1 LSAPERIHV
10 VWTHA
15 QSCTGDTVSFLNAT
29 HPSVADLLTGF
40 LPQASGISLDF
51 QPTIMLPW
59 GEEAMR
65 AVDAAERGEL
75 DPFVLLVE
83 GSVPNE
89 SIAAKTGGHFC
100 LLGEDE
106 KGNPIAF
113 NERLDRLSKKAAAIV
128 AVGTC
133 ASFGGV
139 VAGRPNPTGATGVI
153 GHLGKGWKSALGVPV
168 INVPGCP
175 ANAEDLAETLTH
187 LVLAVRGVLPLP
199 ELDEENRPK
208 YLFSLTAHEQC
219 PRAGRYA
226 SGKISK
232 AFGEENCMGGL
243 GCKGPISHCSVP
255 KRGFVEGVGGCPT
268 VGSNCIG
275 CTMPGFPDAPFSP
288 FMRKAPASFFVAE
301 KAHEA
306 WGSIKMVGGRVKSAF
321 TGRDY

>member
-1 LSAPERIHV
+1 
-10 VWTHA
+10 
-15 QSCTGDTVSFLNAT
+15 
-29 HPSVADLLTGF
+29 
-40 LPQASGISLDF
+40 
-51 QPTIMLPW
+51 
-59 GEEAMR
+59 MR

-106 KGNPIAF
+106 KGNPITF
-113 NERLDRLSKKAAAIV
+113 NERLDRLSKKAAALV

-226 SGKISK
+226 SGRLARPSGRRT
-232 AFGEENCMGGL
+232 AWAASGA
-243 GCKGPISHCSVP
+243 
-255 KRGFVEGVGGCPT
+255 R
-268 VGSNCIG
+268 
-275 CTMPGFPDAPFSP
+275 AP
-288 FMRKAPASFFVAE
+288 
-301 KAHEA
+301 
-306 WGSIKMVGGRVKSAF
+306 
-321 TGRDY
+321 